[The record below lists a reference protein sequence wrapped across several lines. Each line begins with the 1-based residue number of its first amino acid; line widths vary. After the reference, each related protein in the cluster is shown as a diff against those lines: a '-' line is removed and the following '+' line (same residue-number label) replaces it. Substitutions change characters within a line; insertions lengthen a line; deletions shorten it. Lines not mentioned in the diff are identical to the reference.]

1 MLAMYIFCSQSMVDE
16 RVLNGGILKYI
27 LKDRNFAVRMWDV
40 YRFHDQELLC
50 TAMWI
55 VLLLY
60 VVFGHPR
67 YHSKK
72 GSTISRGLVW
82 QIRAAFLFGVAAFVL
97 PMSVCAMG
105 VLQGKTVFFDN
116 SRQNM
121 EMENVV
127 MLERDHPI
135 IQELTA
141 DGKEITGI
149 KIRVYTETNLDLYS
163 LKVVLRDKDS
173 GEVLYE
179 SEGDTYGLKEN
190 TALYSFLKH
199 SVEVENGKTYQ
210 LEIATDAP
218 QNSGIGLYC
227 VTAGKSPEQL
237 VQPHDEEHP
246 EKRSLQMCVTGIE

>member
-1 MLAMYIFCSQSMVDE
+1 
-16 RVLNGGILKYI
+16 
-27 LKDRNFAVRMWDV
+27 
-40 YRFHDQELLC
+40 
-50 TAMWI
+50 
-55 VLLLY
+55 
-60 VVFGHPR
+60 
-67 YHSKK
+67 
-72 GSTISRGLVW
+72 
-82 QIRAAFLFGVAAFVL
+82 
-97 PMSVCAMG
+97 
-105 VLQGKTVFFDN
+105 
-116 SRQNM
+116 M

-227 VTAGKSPEQL
+227 VTAGKSRNSLSSRTMKSTRKNAAFRCVLQEL
-237 VQPHDEEHP
+237 S
-246 EKRSLQMCVTGIE
+246 KRAGNFYQNFYKIL